1 MTQSGLAKAIL
12 LEREPMFGHK
22 AMELPKRDLSMIKLL
37 RKTRLQWFLAKKA
50 LSFSTE
56 FTDRLY
62 KIYLGHN
69 KVVHFRDGHPVY
81 SLSTPAIYSKPAANM
96 VARTLYRSI
105 QNKNVPNLMS
115 LAVTDVCNAECSFC
129 SFYES
134 VHDPSRKIMSLQQ
147 CRKIIADSQE
157 LGVSVIN
164 FVGGEPLKRPEI
176 LQIIGAVDKDLS
188 TTTLF
193 TNGWALPEMA
203 PKLRDAGLDSVYVSI
218 DYADPEKHDE
228 SRQVKGLYQRAMKG
242 FENALKSGM
251 SVGLSAFITPEKF
264 YEGELERLVELARKL
279 GVHEVVVFDA
289 FPSGR
294 FEHRGDLID
303 NNEWKEEMINWS
315 KPYNEDWSYPGLVL
329 HAYAAS
335 HRSVG
340 CSCGASYFYVTPYG
354 DICSCDFN
362 HRPFGNALERPLYQI
377 WEEMTS
383 HELYKEAQWGGCKVK
398 NSQFLDKVAPR
409 DSAKVTA

>member
-134 VHDPSRKIMSLQQ
+134 VQDRK
-147 CRKIIADSQE
+147 
-157 LGVSVIN
+157 SV
-164 FVGGEPLKRPEI
+164 
-176 LQIIGAVDKDLS
+176 
-188 TTTLF
+188 
-193 TNGWALPEMA
+193 
-203 PKLRDAGLDSVYVSI
+203 
-218 DYADPEKHDE
+218 
-228 SRQVKGLYQRAMKG
+228 
-242 FENALKSGM
+242 
-251 SVGLSAFITPEKF
+251 
-264 YEGELERLVELARKL
+264 
-279 GVHEVVVFDA
+279 
-289 FPSGR
+289 
-294 FEHRGDLID
+294 
-303 NNEWKEEMINWS
+303 
-315 KPYNEDWSYPGLVL
+315 
-329 HAYAAS
+329 
-335 HRSVG
+335 
-340 CSCGASYFYVTPYG
+340 
-354 DICSCDFN
+354 
-362 HRPFGNALERPLYQI
+362 
-377 WEEMTS
+377 
-383 HELYKEAQWGGCKVK
+383 
-398 NSQFLDKVAPR
+398 
-409 DSAKVTA
+409 